1 MSDYSDNV
9 LIFLNCIVKAVLRE
23 EKYTQIGRLP
33 KFFDPNDS
41 EKKSIPKHKLE
52 SWPGYLTTSRLLA
65 EGFFLNI
72 DTCTKFVN

>member
-1 MSDYSDNV
+1 MSYYSDHV
-9 LIFLNCIVKAVLRE
+9 LIFLNCVVKAVLRE
-23 EKYTQIGRLP
+23 EDYTQIGRLP
-33 KFFDPNDS
+33 KFFDPK
-41 EKKSIPKHKLE
+41 EKKAIDRHKLE